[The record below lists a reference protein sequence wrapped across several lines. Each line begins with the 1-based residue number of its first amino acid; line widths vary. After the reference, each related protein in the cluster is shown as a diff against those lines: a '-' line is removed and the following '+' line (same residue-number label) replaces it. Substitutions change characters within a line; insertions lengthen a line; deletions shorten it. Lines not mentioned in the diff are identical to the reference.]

1 VLDSHSMRMILLWM
15 ARNRWMKDHLPR
27 LWFAR
32 RAVRKFMPGEQIE
45 DALDAAEQFRPLGIG
60 VLLTHLGENL
70 ETVEHANAVAEHYHD
85 VLNKVMARG
94 MDAEISVKPT
104 QLGLDLDAD
113 ATLAHLQ
120 SLAAHAAEGGGSL
133 WLDMEGSA
141 YTDPTV
147 DLYRRLK
154 ANHDAVGICL
164 QSYLKRTPADINAL
178 IPLKPQIRLVKG
190 AYNEP
195 ATIAFRQKTDV
206 DAAFESL
213 AVLMLPHAGAA
224 ELRLGLGTHDTRLIE
239 RIAGYARGAGIA
251 IDAFEVQMLYG
262 IRMDVQRRLAAE
274 GYRVRDLISYGA
286 AWYAWYMRRLAERPA
301 NMWFA
306 LRQIIG

>member
-45 DALDAAEQFRPLGIG
+45 DALDAAEQFRPVGIG

-70 ETVEHANAVAEHYHD
+70 ETAEQANAVAEHYHD

-120 SLAAHAAEGGGSL
+120 SLAAHAAEAGGSL

-154 ANHDAVGICL
+154 ADHGAVGICL

-206 DAAFESL
+206 DAAFQSL
-213 AVLMLPHAGAA
+213 AVLMLPHAGAG
-224 ELRLGLGTHDTRLIE
+224 EIRLGLGTHDTRLIE
-239 RIAGYARGAGIA
+239 RIADYARGAGIGL
-251 IDAFEVQMLYG
+251 DAFEVQMLYG
-262 IRMDVQRRLAAE
+262 IRMDEQRRLAAE
-274 GYRVRDLISYGA
+274 GYRVRDLISYGD

-306 LRQIIG
+306 LRQIVG

>member
-45 DALDAAEQFRPLGIG
+45 DALEAAEQFRPLGIG

-70 ETVEHANAVAEHYHD
+70 ETAEQANAVAEHYHD

-113 ATLAHLQ
+113 ATLVHLQ
-120 SLAAHAAEGGGSL
+120 SLAAHAAEAGGSL

-154 ANHDAVGICL
+154 ADHGAVGICM

-206 DAAFESL
+206 DAAFQSL
-213 AVLMLPHAGAA
+213 AVLMLPHAGAG

-239 RIAGYARGAGIA
+239 QIADYARGAGIP

-262 IRMDVQRRLAAE
+262 IRMDVQRRLARE
-274 GYRVRDLISYGA
+274 GYRVRDLISYGD

-306 LRQIIG
+306 LRQIVG